1 MNLLQASALIL
12 VALGGTAVVLCRDP
26 LRQAIVAGVFGLLLA
41 ILFFVF
47 QAPDVALSEI
57 VIGTIGVPVMI
68 LLTLAKLR
76 EHRDDTPE
84 IDR

>member
-1 MNLLQASALIL
+1 MNELQASALIL
-12 VALGGTAVVLCRDP
+12 VGLGGTAVVISRDP
-26 LRQAIVAGVFGLLLA
+26 LRQAIVSGVFGLLLA

-57 VIGTIGVPVMI
+57 VIGAVALPVMI

-76 EHRDDTPE
+76 EHRDDQPGIE
-84 IDR
+84 Q

>member
-1 MNLLQASALIL
+1 MNVLQASALIL
-12 VALGGTAVVLCRDP
+12 VALGGTAVVVCRDP

-57 VIGTIGVPVMI
+57 VIGTVGVPVMF
-68 LLTLAKLR
+68 LLALAKLH
-76 EHRDDTPE
+76 EQRDDTPE

>member
-1 MNLLQASALIL
+1 VNVLQASALIL

-41 ILFFVF
+41 ILFFAF

-84 IDR
+84 IDQ